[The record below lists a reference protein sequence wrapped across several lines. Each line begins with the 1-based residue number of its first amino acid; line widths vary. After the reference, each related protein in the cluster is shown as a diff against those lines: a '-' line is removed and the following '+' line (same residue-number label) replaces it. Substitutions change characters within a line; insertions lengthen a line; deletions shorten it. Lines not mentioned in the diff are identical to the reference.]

1 MVRGQPA
8 PQARGTRCPPGSSPI
23 TPGDSDAD
31 PERGPASPGTSASD
45 QQAGRNVP
53 QSWWQLLPSTLPA
66 GGRGSQVPKPS
77 VTNESCEEPES
88 RAGMEG
94 TLVIWSSEFPFIS
107 SQAQAPSWRW
117 KKNPSHACFPPVHR
131 ITDSQRG
138 RGWQGPLW
146 VTQPNPLPK
155 QGHPEQAAQHRS
167 ERWGQK
173 QVLLAG
179 FAPVAGPQ
187 DPSTSASLRSDLIL
201 GGPQAV
207 LEGRGPR
214 AGSVPVPGQPR
225 AGTSPLRPSLRWQPL
240 PGQRVPPCTHA
251 RPCQTLVTVHESW
264 VAHAAG
270 AGRRTTR
277 PGRPPCL
284 RTRGCSRMDA
294 HVCHPYICTHTHDAV
309 RL

>member
-1 MVRGQPA
+1 MEMEEEPLPCLLPPCSQNHRLTAWSGLAGPSGGHPAQP
-8 PQARGTRCPPGSSPI
+8 
-23 TPGDSDAD
+23 
-31 PERGPASPGTSASD
+31 PA
-45 QQAGRNVP
+45 QAGSP
-53 QSWWQLLPSTLPA
+53 
-66 GGRGSQVPKPS
+66 
-77 VTNESCEEPES
+77 
-88 RAGMEG
+88 RA
-94 TLVIWSSEFPFIS
+94 
-107 SQAQAPSWRW
+107 
-117 KKNPSHACFPPVHR
+117 
-131 ITDSQRG
+131 
-138 RGWQGPLW
+138 
-146 VTQPNPLPK
+146 
-155 QGHPEQAAQHRS
+155 AAQHRS

-187 DPSTSASLRSDLIL
+187 DPSTNASLRSDLIL
-201 GGPQAV
+201 GGSQAV

-214 AGSVPVPGQPR
+214 ASSVPVPGQPR

-251 RPCQTLVTVHESW
+251 RPRQTLVTVHESW

-284 RTRGCSRMDA
+284 HTRGCSRTDA